1 MKKLMVF
8 DLQKFALHDGPGI
21 RTTVFLKG
29 CPLNCLWCHN
39 PESKK
44 CGKQLGFLE
53 KNCSYCGE
61 CERICQRGVHKI
73 TGKNHKIEESA
84 CIHCGKCEE
93 VCLSHAIKIYGSQ
106 MSIEEILDTVM
117 KDEDFFRRS
126 GGGLT
131 VSGGEPMLQYE
142 GLLSLLQEAK
152 KRGLHVCLDT
162 CGQADTEKYREI
174 AQYVDLFLFDYKV
187 TGEKLH
193 KKYTGVDNRTIL
205 KNLDFLCRNGSEV
218 WLRCP
223 VIPGIND
230 TAEHYLAIAELSGKY
245 DSIKKVNLMT
255 YHDMAKGKAEQI
267 GENYELSGIKTVDSK
282 GKDRIYHEAEA
293 FGCLKLERN

>member
-1 MKKLMVF
+1 MKELMVF

-44 CGKQLGFLE
+44 YGKQLGFLK
-53 KNCSYCGE
+53 KNCSHCGE
-61 CERICQRGVHKI
+61 CERVCKRGVHKI
-73 TGKNHKIEESA
+73 TVEDHKIEESA
-84 CIHCGKCEE
+84 CTYCGKCEE
-93 VCLSHAIKIYGSQ
+93 GCLSHAIKIYGSQ

-131 VSGGEPMLQYE
+131 VSGGEPMLQFE
-142 GLLSLLQEAK
+142 GLLYLLREAK
-152 KRGLHVCLDT
+152 KRNLHVCLDT
-162 CGQADTEKYREI
+162 CGQADTEKYRKI
-174 AQYVDLFLFDYKV
+174 AQYVDLFLFDYKM

-193 KKYTGVDNRTIL
+193 KQYTGVDNRTIL

-223 VIPGIND
+223 IIPGIND
-230 TAEHYLAIAELSGKY
+230 TKEHYLAIAELSRKY
-245 DSIKKVNLMT
+245 DNIRKVNLMT
-255 YHDMAKGKAEQI
+255 YHDMARGKAEQI
-267 GENYELSGIKTVDSK
+267 GEKYELSGIKTVDSD
-282 GKDRIYHEAEA
+282 GKERIYNEAETL
-293 FGCLKLERN
+293 GCLKLARN